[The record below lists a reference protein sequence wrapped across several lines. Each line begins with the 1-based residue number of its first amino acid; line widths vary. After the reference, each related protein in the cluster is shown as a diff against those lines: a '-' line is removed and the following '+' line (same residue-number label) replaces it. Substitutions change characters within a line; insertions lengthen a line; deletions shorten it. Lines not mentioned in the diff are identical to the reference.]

1 MNTRTDIVAVVAML
15 TAARAI
21 VTDPARW
28 CACPHALDPDG
39 LKCEGRASYAARWG
53 ALGALDRAG
62 VDASAAQDSI
72 GRATWLLNEGA
83 RKVSKG
89 GLATAYV
96 LNENAGHAATVAMF
110 DRALDAAPKP
120 PPPSAVDV
128 LVTARTLIA
137 HPGRWTRRAVA
148 RNALGRAVHIDDD
161 VACRFCAAGAVA
173 AGRALSMDF
182 ADRERWN
189 DVMGAVD
196 SWLDC
201 AAFELADHGSYIRMN
216 EREDHPRVVATLVIH
231 SLDDGRSSQAGASAF
246 DAVSKS
252 NVDCTRGRGP
262 RSPFCALQGGGCD
275 ASMPAAP
282 PGPAPTRFGRQRY
295 RTGIVARRSA
305 EDLAPFRALENA
317 AHDATQGHSGR
328 LAD

>member
-1 MNTRTDIVAVVAML
+1 MNARTDIVAIAAML
-15 TAARAI
+15 TAGRAI
-21 VTDPARW
+21 VADPARW
-28 CACPHALDPDG
+28 CAYPHALDPDG
-39 LKCEGRASYAARWG
+39 LKCEGRASYAARWC

-62 VDASAAQDSI
+62 ADASAARDSI

-89 GLATAYV
+89 GFATAYV
-96 LNENAGHAATVAMF
+96 LSENAGHAATVAMF

-120 PPPSAVDV
+120 PSPSAADV

-148 RNALGRAVHIDDD
+148 RNALGRAVHIDDGG
-161 VACRFCAAGAVA
+161 ACRFCAAGAVAA

-201 AAFELADHGSYIRMN
+201 AAFELADHGSYIRMS
-216 EREDHPRVVATLVIH
+216 EREDHPRVVAMFDHV
-231 SLDDGRSSQAGASAF
+231 LDMARA
-246 DAVSKS
+246 DAARNPK
-252 NVDCTRGRGP
+252 
-262 RSPFCALQGGGCD
+262 
-275 ASMPAAP
+275 AP
-282 PGPAPTRFGRQRY
+282 
-295 RTGIVARRSA
+295 
-305 EDLAPFRALENA
+305 
-317 AHDATQGHSGR
+317 
-328 LAD
+328 